1 MTSCKNDF
9 LCTLTS
15 QDLCTYY
22 YLGAWN
28 RLVLLVALG
37 VCFTDTFWLCCT
49 LIPTIIR
56 NIFLLVFYPSP
67 LLPTS
72 LQWPL
77 TPLPQVAVAKSFEC
91 KNIFPV
97 YLKWAWINRS
107 IKNKSTTISGHKY
120 LQSLQRT
127 YFSASIACTKGMS
140 SSTTFV
146 LSLYLGLF
154 LRRE

>member
-1 MTSCKNDF
+1 MQPDF
-9 LCTLTS
+9 SRSLHILLSWSLEQTGLASSTWCLFYWHI
-15 QDLCTYY
+15 LI
-22 YLGAWN
+22 
-28 RLVLLVALG
+28 VLHIN
-37 VCFTDTFWLCCT
+37 TNYQK
-49 LIPTIIR
+49 

-77 TPLPQVAVAKSFEC
+77 IPLPQVAVVKSFEC

-107 IKNKSTTISGHKY
+107 IKNKSTKISGHKY

-127 YFSASIACTKGMS
+127 YFSASIACTKGMP